1 MSVACVA
8 SARAS
13 IVGVSRIECLVAP
26 PAARPAVTDR
36 ARPFIEVLGASLD
49 GGLQLVFPRLLCVFV
64 LCVSVTIALIMRGPL
79 AAPFASGS
87 GGRGGEANFA
97 SAGVV
102 KREKEAPFSIIFFFF
117 FFPLIF
123 FFFSEMWQRRGCVS
137 QFASHCVSSRD
148 GGRDGD

>member
-64 LCVSVTIALIMRGPL
+64 LCVSVTIALIMS
-79 AAPFASGS
+79 AADVLDVILWRLLLPQAVV
-87 GGRGGEANFA
+87 
-97 SAGVV
+97 AGV
-102 KREKEAPFSIIFFFF
+102 EKQILPVQE
-117 FFPLIF
+117 
-123 FFFSEMWQRRGCVS
+123 W
-137 QFASHCVSSRD
+137 
-148 GGRDGD
+148 